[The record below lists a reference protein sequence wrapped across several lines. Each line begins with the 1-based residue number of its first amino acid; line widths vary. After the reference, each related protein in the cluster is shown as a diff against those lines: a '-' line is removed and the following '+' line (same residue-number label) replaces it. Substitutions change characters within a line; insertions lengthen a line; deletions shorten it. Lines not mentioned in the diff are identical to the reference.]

1 MNFVPFLRAVALAL
15 SGLAFSAHV
24 FAAASTTY
32 SFVGVGD
39 PSASSVNVATGM
51 ASLSVEVID
60 LGVAVSGNNQVAF
73 RFTNASSSSLTD
85 VYFDD
90 GALLGISSIS
100 DSGTTVDFS
109 KLASPGNL
117 PGGNNLTPG
126 FTSTAGFSADSN
138 PPASP
143 NGVTSGEWLTITFDL
158 QSGKDYWSVIDA
170 LALPNS
176 GGTGDLRIGLHV
188 QSFAD
193 GGSESFVN
201 APDGISAPVPEAETY
216 AMLLV
221 GLGLVGFMVSRRR
234 QA

>member
-1 MNFVPFLRAVALAL
+1 MKFVQPLRALAL
-15 SGLAFSAHV
+15 ALPGLVLSASV

-39 PSASSVNVATGM
+39 PSAELSNVQIGM

-60 LGVAVSGNNQVAF
+60 EGNNQVSF
-73 RFTNASSSSLTD
+73 TFTNTSSSSLTD

-90 GALLGISSIS
+90 GTLLGISRITWG
-100 DSGTTVDFS
+100 DGMDVNFS
-109 KLASPGNL
+109 QFASPGNL
-117 PGGNNLTPG
+117 PGGNNLSPG
-126 FTSTAGFSADSN
+126 FQTTAGFSADSN
-138 PPASP
+138 PPVSP

-158 QSGKDYWSVIDA
+158 QPNQGYQSVINA
-170 LALPNS
+170 LALPK
-176 GGTGDLRIGLHV
+176 GGGAGDLRIGLHV

-201 APDGISAPVPEAETY
+201 VPGISVPVPEAHTY
-216 AMLLV
+216 AMMLA
-221 GLGLVGFMVSRRR
+221 GMGLVGFMVSRRR